1 MGESG
6 TRDESSRAE
15 EIARL
20 LAVGLDA
27 YGMGEVS
34 EAMIAW
40 REALRLDPGNREAR
54 DYIHAADRRQS
65 PDPARAADADD
76 TTAELVREARQVLH
90 QGDLEAA
97 HDLFQTAAE
106 QAPTSLEIQA
116 YLDMLR
122 SRLFKLYR
130 ARVGD
135 LDAVPNLRVETREI
149 TRYNLPK
156 DAGFVLSLVDGR
168 TPLSD
173 VISLSGMDAFGAL
186 RLVHGL
192 IDARILEMRA

>member
-6 TRDESSRAE
+6 TRDGSLRAE

-54 DYIHAADRRQS
+54 DYMHAADRRQS
-65 PDPARAADADD
+65 LDPARVGDADD
-76 TTAELVREARQVLH
+76 ATAELVREARQILH

-106 QAPTSLEIQA
+106 QAPISLEIQA

-135 LDAVPNLRVETREI
+135 LGAVPELRVEAREI

-186 RLVHGL
+186 RLVQGL

>member
-1 MGESG
+1 MAGA
-6 TRDESSRAE
+6 SSDRNASQ

-40 REALRLDPGNREAR
+40 REVLRIDPHNQEAR
-54 DYIHAADRRQS
+54 DYIQAADRRQNR
-65 PDPARAADADD
+65 DGPAPGEPEPASAA
-76 TTAELVREARQVLH
+76 LLREARRLAH
-90 QGDLEAA
+90 AGEFEAA
-97 HDLFQTAAE
+97 LAVCGTAAE
-106 QAPTSLEIQA
+106 QDPASPEAHA
-116 YLDMLR
+116 YVDLLR

-135 LDAVPNLRVETREI
+135 LGSVPSLRVKAGDI

-156 DAGFVLSLVDGR
+156 DAGFVLSLVDGQ
-168 TPLSD
+168 TPLAD
-173 VISLSGMDAFGAL
+173 VISLSGMDAFEAL
-186 RLVHGL
+186 RVVQGL
-192 IDARILEMRA
+192 LDSGIVGLRA